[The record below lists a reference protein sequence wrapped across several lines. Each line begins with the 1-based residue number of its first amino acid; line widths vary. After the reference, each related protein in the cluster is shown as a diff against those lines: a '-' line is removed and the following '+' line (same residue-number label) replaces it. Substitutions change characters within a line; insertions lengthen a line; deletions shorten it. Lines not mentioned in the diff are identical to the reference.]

1 MSLLKGLNALFFM
14 KKIDYSKLSTNI
26 ELFAKQVV
34 EGFITGKHK
43 SPYHGFS
50 VEFAE
55 HRLYNSGESTKH
67 IDWKLY
73 ARTDKLFN
81 KRYEEETNLRC
92 QLVIDASS
100 SMYYP
105 ITKNPTLEKPNKLFF
120 SIYASAVLINI
131 LKKQRD
137 AVGLSVYT
145 NKIETHTPCKT
156 THRHH
161 RIIYN
166 ELDNLL
172 AVNAIEESK
181 LTNSSD
187 VLHQISELLH
197 KRSLVMIFTDLIHPE
212 KTLEEQFEAYK
223 HLKYNQHEVV
233 LFYLHEPET
242 EKELKFENRPYKF
255 IDLESK
261 EELKIN
267 PKLYKDKYQK
277 HKNNYLK
284 ELKLKCFQYKIDLI
298 EVDINKG
305 FDTILSS
312 YLLKRQKMF

>member
-1 MSLLKGLNALFFM
+1 MTKL
-14 KKIDYSKLSTNI
+14 DYSKLSTNI
-26 ELFAKQVV
+26 EIFAQQVV

-73 ARTDKLFN
+73 ARTGKLFN

-105 ITKNPTLEKPNKLFF
+105 IVKNPNLENPNKLLF
-120 SIYASAVLINI
+120 SIYASAVMMNL

-137 AVGLSVYT
+137 AVGLSVFT
-145 NKIETHTPCKT
+145 DKLEVHTPSKT
-156 THRHH
+156 TQRHH
-161 RIIYN
+161 RALYN
-166 ELDNLL
+166 ELDDLL
-172 AVNAIEESK
+172 SADAVAESK
-181 LTNSSD
+181 LTDSSD

-197 KRSLVMIFTDLIHPE
+197 KRSLVMLFTDFIHPH

-223 HLKYNQHEVV
+223 HLKYNKHEVV
-233 LFYLHEPET
+233 LFYLHEPQT
-242 EKELKFENRPYKF
+242 EKDLKFDNKPYKF
-255 IDLESK
+255 IDLESR
-261 EELKIN
+261 EQLKLN
-267 PKLYKDKYQK
+267 PNLYKKQYQNQAKY
-277 HKNNYLK
+277 HFK

-298 EVDINKG
+298 EVDINNG
-305 FDTILSS
+305 FHAILNS

>member
-1 MSLLKGLNALFFM
+1 MIKL
-14 KKIDYSKLSTNI
+14 DYSKLSTNI
-26 ELFAKQVV
+26 ELFAQQIV

-55 HRLYNSGESTKH
+55 HRLYNAGESTKH

-73 ARTDKLFN
+73 ARTGKLFN

-105 ITKNPTLEKPNKLFF
+105 IVKDPNLENPNKLLF
-120 SIYASAVLINI
+120 SIYASAVMINL

-137 AVGLSVYT
+137 AIGLSIFTDKLEVH
-145 NKIETHTPCKT
+145 IPSKT
-156 THRHH
+156 TQRHH
-161 RIIYN
+161 RILYN
-166 ELDNLL
+166 ELDKLLL
-172 AVNAIEESK
+172 ADAVAKSK
-181 LTNSSD
+181 LTDSSE
-187 VLHQISELLH
+187 VLHQVSELLH
-197 KRSLVMIFTDLIHPE
+197 KRSLVMIFTDFIHPH

-223 HLKYNQHEVV
+223 HLKYNKHEVV
-233 LFYLHEPET
+233 LFYLHEPQT
-242 EKELKFENRPYKF
+242 EKDLEFPNKPYKF
-255 IDLESK
+255 IDLESG
-261 EELKIN
+261 EELKLN
-267 PKLYKDKYQK
+267 PNLYKEQYQNQAKY
-277 HKNNYLK
+277 HLK

-305 FDTILSS
+305 FDAILNS
-312 YLLKRQKMF
+312 YLLKRQKIL